1 MVIFGYKIFLDEFGE
16 ADCTYNG
23 HPGRRFG
30 AAWQCTTYLCV
41 IRFFAFVAEGRIFM
55 SAHAGKGGKMEQRIG
70 VVAIVVT
77 DKTAVPQVQS
87 VLTVHGDIISGRMGI
102 PDHETGKNVIAL
114 IVKGTVE
121 QISAL
126 SGALGRLNGGSAKS
140 LLSKEE

>member
-1 MVIFGYKIFLDEFGE
+1 
-16 ADCTYNG
+16 
-23 HPGRRFG
+23 
-30 AAWQCTTYLCV
+30 
-41 IRFFAFVAEGRIFM
+41 
-55 SAHAGKGGKMEQRIG
+55 MEQRIG

-77 DKTAVPQVQS
+77 DRTAVPQVQS
-87 VLTVHGDIISGRMGI
+87 VLTVHGEIINGRMGI

-126 SGALGRLNGGSAKS
+126 SGALGRINGVSAKS

>member
-1 MVIFGYKIFLDEFGE
+1 
-16 ADCTYNG
+16 
-23 HPGRRFG
+23 
-30 AAWQCTTYLCV
+30 
-41 IRFFAFVAEGRIFM
+41 
-55 SAHAGKGGKMEQRIG
+55 MEQRIG

-77 DKTAVPQVQS
+77 DRTAVPQVQS

-126 SGALGRLNGGSAKS
+126 SGALGRLNGVSTKS

>member
-1 MVIFGYKIFLDEFGE
+1 
-16 ADCTYNG
+16 
-23 HPGRRFG
+23 
-30 AAWQCTTYLCV
+30 
-41 IRFFAFVAEGRIFM
+41 
-55 SAHAGKGGKMEQRIG
+55 MEQRIG

-87 VLTVHGDIISGRMGI
+87 VLTVHADIISGRMGI

-126 SGALGRLNGGSAKS
+126 SGALGRLNGVSAKS

>member
-1 MVIFGYKIFLDEFGE
+1 MNSERRITPTTDIPSGVS
-16 ADCTYNG
+16 AR
-23 HPGRRFG
+23 PGNVRHI
-30 AAWQCTTYLCV
+30 CV
-41 IRFFAFVAEGRIFM
+41 LRFFAFVAEGRIFM

-126 SGALGRLNGGSAKS
+126 SGALGRLNGVSAKS

>member
-1 MVIFGYKIFLDEFGE
+1 MNSE
-16 ADCTYNG
+16 
-23 HPGRRFG
+23 RRITP
-30 AAWQCTTYLCV
+30 TTDIPSGVSARLGNARHICV
-41 IRFFAFVAEGRIFM
+41 LRFFAFVAEGRIFM

-126 SGALGRLNGGSAKS
+126 SGALGRLNGVSAKS

>member
-1 MVIFGYKIFLDEFGE
+1 
-16 ADCTYNG
+16 
-23 HPGRRFG
+23 
-30 AAWQCTTYLCV
+30 
-41 IRFFAFVAEGRIFM
+41 
-55 SAHAGKGGKMEQRIG
+55 MEQRIG

-87 VLTVHGDIISGRMGI
+87 VLTVHGDITSGRMGI

-126 SGALGRLNGGSAKS
+126 SGALGRLNGVSAKS

>member
-1 MVIFGYKIFLDEFGE
+1 
-16 ADCTYNG
+16 
-23 HPGRRFG
+23 
-30 AAWQCTTYLCV
+30 
-41 IRFFAFVAEGRIFM
+41 
-55 SAHAGKGGKMEQRIG
+55 MEQRIG

-87 VLTVHGDIISGRMGI
+87 VLTVHSDIISGRMGI

-126 SGALGRLNGGSAKS
+126 SGALGRLNGVSAKS

>member
-1 MVIFGYKIFLDEFGE
+1 
-16 ADCTYNG
+16 
-23 HPGRRFG
+23 
-30 AAWQCTTYLCV
+30 
-41 IRFFAFVAEGRIFM
+41 
-55 SAHAGKGGKMEQRIG
+55 MEQRIG

-77 DKTAVPQVQS
+77 DKTAVPHVQS

-126 SGALGRLNGGSAKS
+126 SGALGRLNGVSAKS

>member
-1 MVIFGYKIFLDEFGE
+1 
-16 ADCTYNG
+16 
-23 HPGRRFG
+23 
-30 AAWQCTTYLCV
+30 
-41 IRFFAFVAEGRIFM
+41 M
-55 SAHAGKGGKMEQRIG
+55 SARAGKGGKMEQRIG

-126 SGALGRLNGGSAKS
+126 SGGLGRLNGVSAKS

>member
-1 MVIFGYKIFLDEFGE
+1 
-16 ADCTYNG
+16 
-23 HPGRRFG
+23 
-30 AAWQCTTYLCV
+30 
-41 IRFFAFVAEGRIFM
+41 
-55 SAHAGKGGKMEQRIG
+55 MEQRIG

-77 DKTAVPQVQS
+77 DRTAVPQVQS
-87 VLTVHGDIISGRMGI
+87 VLTVYGDIISGRMGI

-126 SGALGRLNGGSAKS
+126 SGALGRLNGVSAKS

>member
-1 MVIFGYKIFLDEFGE
+1 
-16 ADCTYNG
+16 
-23 HPGRRFG
+23 
-30 AAWQCTTYLCV
+30 
-41 IRFFAFVAEGRIFM
+41 
-55 SAHAGKGGKMEQRIG
+55 MEQRIG

-77 DKTAVPQVQS
+77 DRTAVPQVQR

-126 SGALGRLNGGSAKS
+126 SGALGRLNGVSAKS

>member
-1 MVIFGYKIFLDEFGE
+1 
-16 ADCTYNG
+16 
-23 HPGRRFG
+23 
-30 AAWQCTTYLCV
+30 
-41 IRFFAFVAEGRIFM
+41 
-55 SAHAGKGGKMEQRIG
+55 MEQRIG

-126 SGALGRLNGGSAKS
+126 SGALGRINGVSAKS